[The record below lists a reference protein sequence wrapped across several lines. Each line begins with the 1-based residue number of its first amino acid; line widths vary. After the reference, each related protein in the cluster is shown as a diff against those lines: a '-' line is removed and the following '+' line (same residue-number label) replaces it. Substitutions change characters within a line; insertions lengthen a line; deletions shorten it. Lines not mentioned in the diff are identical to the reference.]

1 MIGKTVGHYR
11 ITSQLGAGGMGEVF
25 LAEDPRLQRKAAIKF
40 LPVEVAADPGRRQRF
55 LKEARAAS
63 ALNHPH
69 VCIVYDVGE
78 TEDGL
83 PYIAMEYIEG
93 GSLDSV
99 LKTRRLEIPQIV
111 DLAAQVADALDAAHT
126 CRIVHRDIKPA
137 NISLNERGQVKVLD
151 FGLAKRMPQE
161 STDVLGTTASMQQ
174 TQSGQ
179 VLGTP
184 SYMSPEQALGKD
196 LDHRTDIFSVG
207 VVLYELVTGQRPF
220 TGANLGEIL
229 DKIVHAQPTAIARLN
244 YDVPAELERITLKCL
259 QKAPDR
265 RFQSARELL
274 VDLRN
279 LARDLEHGPA
289 AFGAAILG
297 RTEASKM
304 LAAAI
309 SSRTEPSKLLA
320 RNRGGIAAETFSL
333 EELKASDVL
342 LNYAAID
349 DFALHDGKPGWVS
362 QLHRNLEVRM
372 EQLSGEKVRIA
383 RLPENA
389 ISPVIEAELLEHVP
403 QAKAMIS
410 VVSPPF
416 VNSPLCR
423 REVEQF
429 WHGAEQSGGRYI
441 KEKSRLLKVLKTA
454 ISEQQMPRQLVDI
467 FSPLFG
473 FEFFE
478 IDAETGRVREF
489 DETFGPALKQR
500 FFERVYDLA
509 YDGCQVL
516 SLLKQVRARDVPPA
530 VPGPDRRWV
539 YLATTTSDVAD
550 ERDRI
555 KRELLERGHVVL
567 PDAPLPMLSR
577 DVESTVRDCLA
588 RCTIAIHLLGRRY
601 GVTPEDSS
609 ESIPAMQVRLTAD
622 RSLGPDLQRLIWM
635 PGGDEPADERQRAF
649 LRRVQ
654 EDAALHHRAE
664 IIEGNLNLLKKDL
677 IRRLAPPEE
686 KPKGTAPAKSPSGAP
701 KLYLIC
707 DPKDEPAVE
716 ALEDY
721 LFAAGL
727 EVMLPAFDGN
737 DADAAALHQD
747 NLLTCNAVLVY
758 YGAAP
763 RAWVDIKLRELLKA
777 TGYGREAPIAVQAVY
792 IAPPDD
798 RRKERFQS
806 HQAGVIRQPGDFQP
820 GAELDALVS
829 QVKEVCA

>member
-11 ITSQLGAGGMGEVF
+11 ITSKLGAGGMGEVF
-25 LAEDPRLQRKAAIKF
+25 LADDTRLDRKAAIKF
-40 LPVEVAADPGRRQRF
+40 LPAEFAANPERRKRF
-55 LKEARAAS
+55 LTEAKAAS

-69 VCIVYDVGE
+69 VCVVYDVGE

-83 PYIAMEYIEG
+83 PFIAMEFVEG
-93 GSLDSV
+93 QPLDV
-99 LKTRRLEIPQIV
+99 LVKQGPLEISRVVEI
-111 DLAAQVADALDAAHT
+111 AAQVADALDAAHAS
-126 CRIVHRDIKPA
+126 RIVHRDIKPA

-151 FGLAKRMPQE
+151 FGLAKRMPKE
-161 STDVLGTTASMQQ
+161 CTDALAITASREQ

-184 SYMSPEQALGKD
+184 SYMSPEQALGKE

-207 VVLYELVTGQRPF
+207 VVLYELTTGQRPF
-220 TGANLGEIL
+220 TGANLGEVL

-259 QKAPDR
+259 QKSPDR
-265 RFQSARELL
+265 RYQSARELM
-274 VDLRN
+274 VDLRS
-279 LARDLEHGPA
+279 LARELEQGPA
-289 AFGAAILG
+289 GSVSATLG
-297 RTEASKM
+297 RVEVASPF
-304 LAAAI
+304 AG
-309 SSRTEPSKLLA
+309 
-320 RNRGGIAAETFSL
+320 NRGGIAAEPFSL
-333 EELKASDVL
+333 EKLKTSDVL

-349 DFALHDGKPGWVS
+349 DYPLHDGKPGWVS

-383 RLPENA
+383 RLPEDA
-389 ISPVIEAELLEHVP
+389 VSPAIEAELLQQVP

-416 VNSPLCR
+416 VNSEVCR
-423 REVEQF
+423 QEVEQF
-429 WHGAEQSGGRYI
+429 WHGAEQTGGRYI

-454 ISEQQMPRQLVDI
+454 VSEQQMPRPLLDI

-478 IDAETGRVREF
+478 LDAETGRVREF
-489 DETFGPALKQR
+489 DETFGPVLKQR

-516 SLLKQVRARDVPPA
+516 SLLKQVRARDVPSAAPN
-530 VPGPDRRWV
+530 PHRRWV

-577 DVESTVRDCLA
+577 DVETVVRDCLA
-588 RCTIAIHLLGRRY
+588 KCTIAIHLLGQRY
-601 GVTPEDSS
+601 GVTPEDSA
-609 ESIPAMQVRLTAD
+609 ESIPALQVRLTAEPAC
-622 RSLGPDLQRLIWM
+622 RPDLQRLIWM
-635 PGGDEPADERQRAF
+635 PGGGESADERQRAF
-649 LRRVQ
+649 VVRVQ
-654 EDAALHHRAE
+654 EDPALHHRAE

-686 KPKGTAPAKSPSGAP
+686 KPKAAAPAKSPGGAP

-707 DPKDEPAVE
+707 DPKDEAAVE

-721 LFAAGL
+721 LFSQGL
-727 EVMLPAFDGN
+727 EVMLPAFDGD

-747 NLLTCNAVLVY
+747 NLLTCDAVLVY

-763 RAWVDIKLRELLKA
+763 KAWVDIKLRELLKA
-777 TGYGREAPIAVQAVY
+777 TGYGRAAPIAVQAVY

-798 RRKERFQS
+798 RRKDRFHS
-806 HQAGVIRQPGDFQP
+806 HQAGVIRQPGEFEP
-820 GAELDALVS
+820 CAELDTFMN
-829 QVKEVCA
+829 QIKEVCA

>member
-11 ITSQLGAGGMGEVF
+11 ITAKLGAGGMGEVF
-25 LAEDPRLQRKAAIKF
+25 LAEDTRLERRAAIKF
-40 LPVEVAADPGRRQRF
+40 LPTQLAADPERRLRF

-69 VCIVYDVGE
+69 VCTVYDVGE
-78 TEDGL
+78 TDEGQ
-83 PYIAMEYIEG
+83 PYIAMEFVEG

-99 LKTRRLEIPQIV
+99 LKRRRLETPEIV
-111 DLAAQVADALDAAHT
+111 DLAAQVADALDAAQAS
-126 CRIVHRDIKPA
+126 RIVHRDIKPG

-151 FGLAKRMPQE
+151 FGLAKRLAAE
-161 STDVLGTTASMQQ
+161 SHAAEETAAMQGTQDGVLI
-174 TQSGQ
+174 
-179 VLGTP
+179 GTP
-184 SYMSPEQALGKD
+184 RYMSPEQALGKT
-196 LDHRTDIFSVG
+196 LDHRSDLFSLG
-207 VVLYELVTGQRPF
+207 VVLYELLTGQLPF
-220 TGANLGEIL
+220 SGRNFAEIL
-229 DKIVHAQPTAIARLN
+229 NNIVHSQPTAIARLN
-244 YDVPAELERITLKCL
+244 YDVPPELERITLKCL
-259 QKAPDR
+259 QKSPDR
-265 RFQSARELL
+265 RYQTARELMI
-274 VDLRN
+274 DLRS
-279 LARDLEHGPA
+279 LARDLEHGNA
-289 AFGAAILG
+289 VTESAIRRVDPTQSFVG
-297 RTEASKM
+297 
-304 LAAAI
+304 
-309 SSRTEPSKLLA
+309 SRTAVTAEP
-320 RNRGGIAAETFSL
+320 FSL
-333 EELKASDVL
+333 EHLKKSDVL

-349 DFALHDGKPGWVS
+349 DYPLQDGKPGWVS

-372 EQLSGEKVRIA
+372 EQLSGEKVHIT
-383 RLPENA
+383 RLPEDG
-389 ISPVIEAELLEHVP
+389 ISPAIEAELLEHVP

-416 VNSPLCR
+416 LNSQLCR

-429 WHGAEQSGGRYI
+429 WQGAEQTGGRYV
-441 KEKSRLLKVLKTA
+441 EDKSRLLKVLKTTV
-454 ISEQQMPRQLVDI
+454 SEQQMPRELLDI

-473 FEFFE
+473 FEFYE
-478 IDAETGRVREF
+478 HDSETGRIREF
-489 DETFGPALKQR
+489 DETFGPVLKQR

-516 SLLKQVRARDVPPA
+516 SLMKQVRERDLSSSSVNPH
-530 VPGPDRRWV
+530 RRWV
-539 YLATTTSDVAD
+539 YLATTTSDVSD

-567 PDAPLPMLSR
+567 PEAPLPMLTR
-577 DVESTVRDCLA
+577 DVEMVVRDCLA
-588 RCTIAIHLLGRRY
+588 KCTVAIHLLGERY

-609 ESIPAMQVRLTAD
+609 ESLPALQVRLSAD
-622 RSLGPDLQRLIWM
+622 RTLGPDLERLIWM
-635 PGGDEPADERQRAF
+635 PGGAESADERQRAF
-649 LRRVQ
+649 VLRVQ
-654 EDAALHHRAE
+654 EDPALHHRAE

-686 KPKGTAPAKSPSGAP
+686 KPKAIVPPQSSNGTP

-707 DPKDEPAVE
+707 DPKDESAIE

-721 LFAAGL
+721 LFAQGL

-763 RAWVDIKLRELLKA
+763 KAWVDIKLRELLKA
-777 TGYGREAPIAVQAVY
+777 TGYGRETPIAVQAVY

-806 HQAGVIRQPGDFQP
+806 HQAGVIRQPGEFEP
-820 GAELDALVS
+820 CAELDSFVS
-829 QVKEVCA
+829 QIRGVCA